1 MQAAG
6 VRDLSGFRP
15 VLKELAYAET
25 NTGINQR
32 FISIHVLLRRLSY
45 SDHTS
50 QIHQLSLELNKAIV
64 TYKQC

>member
-6 VRDLSGFRP
+6 GRDLFGFRP
-15 VLKELAYAET
+15 VLKKLAYAEM

-45 SDHTS
+45 ALITRTTQGSFRED
-50 QIHQLSLELNKAIV
+50 ELV
-64 TYKQC
+64 